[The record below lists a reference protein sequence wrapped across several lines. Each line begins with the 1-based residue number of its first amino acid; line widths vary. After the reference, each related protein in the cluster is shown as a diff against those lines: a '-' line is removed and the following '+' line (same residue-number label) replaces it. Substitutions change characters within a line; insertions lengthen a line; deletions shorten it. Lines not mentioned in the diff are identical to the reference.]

1 MAVSDRNEIFEQ
13 EPQEV
18 KCPDCGSHNL
28 DPFDGVYYDDEEL
41 IGFRYQCNEC
51 GSQFY
56 SDEDMTEEDIGYLDD
71 TCCPKCEKVILVP
84 YERDQN
90 AQVETVISDD
100 GTYPELQHHKD
111 KCPNCGHGVLWWRDA
126 DSWILDD
133 SGAVISTQWLAWHCG
148 CDRCHGEFFIP
159 YNDGIARAFYDD
171 DDDEY

>member
-1 MAVSDRNEIFEQ
+1 MLFINSEREARKIMAVSDRNEIFEQ

-71 TCCPKCEKVILVP
+71 TCCPKCESSNVVYKGGDNVVNVSGP
-84 YERDQN
+84 VMSRVDFYDCY
-90 AQVETVISDD
+90 D
-100 GTYPELQHHKD
+100 
-111 KCPNCGHGVLWWRDA
+111 CGHKF
-126 DSWILDD
+126 
-133 SGAVISTQWLAWHCG
+133 TK
-148 CDRCHGEFFIP
+148 
-159 YNDGIARAFYDD
+159 
-171 DDDEY
+171 